1 VGSCV
6 DTGEE
11 RSGLR
16 VLKDVEA
23 TVAASTTNIVFTIVL
38 RC

>member
-1 VGSCV
+1 VGSFV

-16 VLKDVEA
+16 LLKDA
-23 TVAASTTNIVFTIVL
+23 TVAASTTNIVFSLVL
-38 RC
+38 RG